1 VANSPEPA
9 GLTVILG
16 VIGMDAE
23 LAGVQLEQRIRY
35 HFKNSALMQEALTHK
50 SFSNEQGDG
59 NLPDNERLEFLGD
72 AVLSLLVSQ
81 YVFREYPRLSE
92 GDLTRLRAEVVSEKG
107 LVPVARQLD
116 LGAFLLLG
124 KGEERSG
131 GREKS
136 SLLANALEALLGAVF
151 CDGGFEAARAM
162 AEDLLREPIV
172 RAARRKAG
180 DYKTRLQELLQGR
193 YGEVPAYP
201 LLEASGPAHQRT
213 YRVEVRFRG
222 RAIGTGQGHSKK
234 AAEQEAA
241 RSALEHLEL

>member
-1 VANSPEPA
+1 
-9 GLTVILG
+9 
-16 VIGMDAE
+16 MDVE

-50 SFSNEQGDG
+50 SFSNEQGNG
-59 NLPDNERLEFLGD
+59 TLPNNERLEFLGD

-81 YVFREYPRLSE
+81 YVFREYPRFSE

-107 LVPVARQLD
+107 LVTVARQLD

-131 GREKS
+131 GRKKN
-136 SLLANALEALLGAVF
+136 SLLANTLEALLGAVF
-151 CDGGFEAARAM
+151 CDGGFEAVRAM

-172 RAARRKAG
+172 RAACRKAG
-180 DYKTRLQELLQGR
+180 DYKTHLQELLQGR
-193 YGEVPAYP
+193 YGEVPAYQV
-201 LLEASGPAHQRT
+201 LEAAGPAHQRT
-213 YRVEVRFRG
+213 YRVEVRFRD
-222 RAIGTGQGHSKK
+222 RAVGTGQGHSKK

-241 RSALEHLEL
+241 RSALEYLKL